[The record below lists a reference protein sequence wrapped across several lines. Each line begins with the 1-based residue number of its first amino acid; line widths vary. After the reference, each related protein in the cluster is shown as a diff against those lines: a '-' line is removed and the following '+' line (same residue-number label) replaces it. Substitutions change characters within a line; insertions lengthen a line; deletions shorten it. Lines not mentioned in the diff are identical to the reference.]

1 MANSPYVFDANA
13 ENFAR
18 LVLENS
24 AKGPVLVNYWSP
36 KAGPCLKLMPRM
48 VRLAGE
54 FGGRFLLVMLNTDE
68 LGQLARS
75 HGVVSL
81 PTIKVYRHGKVVDT
95 LHGAES
101 EDSVR
106 QFIRKQ
112 LAGSTDTILSN
123 ALRAHA
129 QGDTASAVRLAA
141 ETANAPSLAR
151 GPRLDP
157 IAEAA
162 LADPQNMRIPL
173 DLAKLLV
180 LQGRYAQADDLLQAL
195 PAEARDELPELR
207 QLAAHVSIL
216 RVARETPPAAELQQ
230 AIAADPENLEARYQL
245 SAVLLAAN
253 DFDAAMQQ
261 LLEIARRDPGFR
273 HDAGRAGLHALFEL
287 LGDTDE
293 RVVRYRA
300 LLHSAMH

>member
-1 MANSPYVFDANA
+1 MANSPYVFDASA

-36 KAGPCLKLMPRM
+36 KAGPCMMLMPRL

-101 EDSVR
+101 ESALRD
-106 QFIRKQ
+106 FIRKQ
-112 LAGSTDTILSN
+112 LAGTTDTLLLN
-123 ALRAHA
+123 ALQTHA

-141 ETANAPSLAR
+141 E
-151 GPRLDP
+151 
-157 IAEAA
+157 AA
-162 LADPQNMRIPL
+162 LADPLNTRIPL

-180 LQGRYAQADDLLQAL
+180 LQGRYAQADALLQAL
-195 PAEARDELPELR
+195 PPEVRDELPELR
-207 QLAAHVSIL
+207 QLTAHVSIL
-216 RVARETPPAAELQQ
+216 RTANDAAPIAELEQD
-230 AIAADPENLEARYQL
+230 IAANPDNLEARYQL
-245 SAVLLAAN
+245 SAVHLMAN
-253 DFDAAMQQ
+253 DYDAALQQ
-261 LLEIARRDPGFR
+261 LLEITRRDRGIR
-273 HDAGRAGLHALFEL
+273 HDAGRAGLHAVFEI
-287 LGDTDE
+287 LGDDDE
-293 RVVRYRA
+293 RVRRYRA
-300 LLHSAMH
+300 LLQAELH